1 VKKKTTPPKSPRAVV
16 ALQPSQPVAPTTA
29 VTSVPGVVQPVTK
42 LVPPLERALT
52 DFAEE
57 LRKELSATRE
67 QVQQLKTELAALR
80 SQYNAHTHAYTRL
93 VTGSGGNQWFSLS
106 SLKQYIDDD
115 KATFDSWGVYFREGG
130 VTVTTPEARTGL
142 PGS

>member
-1 VKKKTTPPKSPRAVV
+1 MKKKITPPKSPRAVV
-16 ALQPSQPVAPTTA
+16 ALQPSQPVAPTTV

-57 LRKELSATRE
+57 LRKELSATRD

-80 SQYNAHTHAYTRL
+80 TQYNAHTHAYTKP
-93 VTGSGGNQWFSLS
+93 VTGSGGNLWFSLS
-106 SLKQYIDDD
+106 SLKHYIDDD
-115 KATFDSWGVYFREGG
+115 KENFDSWGLYFREGG
-130 VTVTTPEARTGL
+130 VTGNPPESRTGL
-142 PGS
+142 PGA